1 MKNKKGISEIISYVL
16 LIVIAVGL
24 SVLVFS
30 FLKLY
35 IPKFQT
41 PECPQDVSLIVSE
54 VVCKTNPADSSKMQ
68 LTITLVNK
76 GLFNVTDVYIRLGKE
91 RREVLSLVND
101 GKINSGVHLASPLAP
116 GAKTL
121 QRDYDVSSIVS
132 PDTSIY
138 TLEIEP
144 AIENKKG
151 ELALCDNAVITQKIT
166 CTS

>member
-1 MKNKKGISEIISYVL
+1 MSNKKGISEIISYVL

-41 PECPQDVSLIVSE
+41 PECPKDISLIVSE
-54 VVCKTNPADSSKMQ
+54 VACNLYPDATKNA
-68 LTITLVNK
+68 LNLTLVNK
-76 GLFNVTDVYIRLGKE
+76 GLFNVTGKYIRFGAE
-91 RREVLSLVND
+91 QREVLSLVN
-101 GKINSGVHLASPLAP
+101 KVVKLRYPLAP
-116 GAKTL
+116 GETIKLNYFLLPEHLNWKDSLASKH
-121 QRDYDVSSIVS
+121 
-132 PDTSIY
+132 

-144 AIENKKG
+144 AVENEKG

-166 CTS
+166 CE